1 MGFVLSIGPNWG
13 VLGSDA
19 RTVTRRRHLPAHPAL
34 MHRRSQ
40 RVLRSQRSAPTT
52 IIFFPRSQRL
62 FVPAPITII
71 FLLFYTI
78 NFFIFSSRLF
88 FPRSQQLFIPA
99 PTTIIFYFFP
109 LLFFLFFPC
118 SQHRLFFPT
127 LATFPCLSPGKKIT
141 FTK

>member
-71 FLLFYTI
+71 FFIIFHDFFY
-78 NFFIFSSRLF
+78 FFL
-88 FPRSQQLFIPA
+88 
-99 PTTIIFYFFP
+99 TIIFSTLATIIYSGTDYNY
-109 LLFFLFFPC
+109 FLFF
-118 SQHRLFFPT
+118 SRSRHRLFFPT